1 MRDLRERVVVV
12 TGAGSGIGRAC
23 AEAFARHGARV
34 QALDVSAARARET
47 VALIRQSGGEARS
60 YRVDCADGASF
71 ERAARRIL
79 TREGRVDV
87 LVNNAG
93 VCVAGPADQITPSD
107 WEWILGVNLWGVIH
121 GVRLFLP
128 GMVERGEG
136 HIVNVASMAGL
147 AGLPMVAAYC
157 ASKAAVV
164 GFSESLALE
173 LPARGVRVTL
183 VCPAAVRTNVMR
195 DGRIRLPGRWPERI
209 ERWFGRFAVSPEK
222 MADEI
227 VEAVRRERSLVAPV
241 SQMSFLWWL
250 RRAFPRV
257 YLDGG
262 ARLLSG
268 LLGKK
273 EPGDTKHEV

>member
-1 MRDLRERVVVV
+1 MRDLRHQVVVV

-34 QALDVSAARARET
+34 QALDLSASRARET
-47 VALIRQSGGEARS
+47 AARIRQAGGSAS
-60 YRVDCADGASF
+60 ACRVDCADGVAF

-79 TREGRVDV
+79 EREGRVDV
-87 LVNNAG
+87 LINNAG
-93 VCVAGPADQITPSD
+93 VCLAGPVQEISLPD

-128 GMVERGEG
+128 GMLERGQG

-147 AGLPMVAAYC
+147 TGLPMVAAYC

-164 GFSESLALE
+164 GLSESLALE

-183 VCPAAVRTNVMR
+183 VCPAAVQTNVMR

-209 ERWFGRFAVSPEK
+209 ERWFGRFAARPEK

-227 VEAVRRERSLVAPV
+227 VEAVRHERSLVAPL
-241 SQMSFLWWL
+241 SQMSILWWL
-250 RRAFPRV
+250 RRAFPRA
-257 YLDGG
+257 YLEGG
-262 ARLLSG
+262 ARLVAR
-268 LLGKK
+268 LLGGHKSRVT
-273 EPGDTKHEV
+273 DQAV